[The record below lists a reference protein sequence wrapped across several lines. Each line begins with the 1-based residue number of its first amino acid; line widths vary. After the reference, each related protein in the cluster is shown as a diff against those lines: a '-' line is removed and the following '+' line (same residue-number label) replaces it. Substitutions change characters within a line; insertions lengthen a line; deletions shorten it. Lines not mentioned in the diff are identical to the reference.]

1 MKSLQLLQR
10 ASFVALLFAA
20 GLSAQNSGNLDET
33 IVLSVTPSEDL
44 TNLYFLYAQGD
55 ISRFF
60 QLPTSAGANM
70 TTNFDISGFGLPFPV
85 PGTPFFSVIGLNST
99 GDVFVAV
106 DQTDA
111 AALISN
117 GTSFDDAF
125 PSYAIGG
132 VGGTPFGEASLVS
145 GMENVNGPDV
155 FGSGGDMLQIF
166 ADTPEQQTPQLFKPL
181 NFSGFANSTLVEFS
195 DATAGGTVSLSIQ
208 PAGTTATPEPAAGWL
223 LGSAVSAMAGV
234 RTIKRKQ
241 GSN

>member
-1 MKSLQLLQR
+1 
-10 ASFVALLFAA
+10 
-20 GLSAQNSGNLDET
+20 
-33 IVLSVTPSEDL
+33 
-44 TNLYFLYAQGD
+44 
-55 ISRFF
+55 
-60 QLPTSAGANM
+60 M

-111 AALISN
+111 ATLISN

-145 GMENVNGPDV
+145 EMEDPI
-155 FGSGGDMLQIF
+155 GSGGELLQDF
-166 ADTPEQQTPQLFKPL
+166 ADTPEQQTPQLFTPL

-195 DATAGGTVSLSIQ
+195 NATSGGTVSLSIQ
-208 PAGTTATPEPAAGWL
+208 PTGITATPEPAVGWM
-223 LGSAVSAMAGV
+223 LGSAVLAMAGV

-241 GSN
+241 QRI